1 MDPGPTFPRKARL
14 HGSQHPQA
22 GSGRPQGVDAPD
34 QVLRFVGTGGRRAR
48 QEGSEEGLGE
58 EGAGEEGTGQEGTGQ
73 EGTGQEG
80 LGREG
85 AREEGT
91 GEEGTRRRR
100 PAKKAPA
107 KKAPAKKAPAK
118 KAPAAK
124 APAKKAPAKKAP
136 AKKAPAKKAPA
147 AKRAPAAKAPAKKAP
162 AAKAPAKAPAKKAP
176 AKKSTAKKA
185 PASALVVGE
194 GEAKWTAAELKEVL
208 DQLHE
213 QRAHSVEILEAQTA
227 ELSGLLRDSG
237 DGAGQDQA
245 DMGASTFERDYELTV
260 LNSERDKLAQIDRA
274 LARIDDGS
282 YGVCESCGN
291 PIGKM
296 RLMAFPRATLCMT
309 CKQRE
314 ERR

>member
-22 GSGRPQGVDAPD
+22 GSGRPQGADAPE
-34 QVLRFVGTGGRRAR
+34 QVLRFVGTGGRD
-48 QEGSEEGLGE
+48 
-58 EGAGEEGTGQEGTGQ
+58 
-73 EGTGQEG
+73 
-80 LGREG
+80 
-85 AREEGT
+85 AREEGSQEGP
-91 GEEGTRRRR
+91 GEEGPGEEGPGEEGPGEEGPGEEGPGEEGPGEEGPGEEGPGGRRLPPRRR
-100 PAKKAPA
+100 PPKKAPAAKAPA
-107 KKAPAKKAPAK
+107 KKAPAAKAPAK

-124 APAKKAPAKKAP
+124 APAKKAPAKTST
-136 AKKAPAKKAPA
+136 AKK
-147 AKRAPAAKAPAKKAP
+147 APAAKAPAKKAP
-162 AAKAPAKAPAKKAP
+162 TKT
-176 AKKSTAKKA
+176 STAKKA